1 MRYIEKFKN
10 PADPFVIRAD
20 IPSAEAVLDI
30 DDSRVT
36 VRSEA
41 LSCTAEFTEDES
53 GVISRQD
60 KIKNISPQPITLSC
74 ALSKFVFDGGEY
86 RVYTEYS
93 EWCGEGMGRWQPLV
107 TEVGA
112 SNEDV
117 RTNVMSTP
125 FLAIYNE
132 QTGRGVAFHIL
143 AESTWCYRVRKYYSA
158 TGHRKTV
165 EVELGIR
172 ERGFSFCLGAG
183 EELLLPEILFYE
195 FERTADMDAYK
206 LHRYMNRRLPAK
218 AFPVTYNSWM
228 CSYDDISFDG
238 LCAQLKIAKE
248 LGCEYF
254 TVDAGWF
261 DRPHVWFNRVGDW
274 QECLDCNLKGRLLE
288 LADRV
293 RAEGLKFGLWFEIE
307 RASASAEAV
316 KEHPEYY
323 FREGEHFFVDF
334 AKPEACEFIFG
345 KLSSLIKR
353 YGIEFIKFDF
363 NASITEDGS
372 HRSFIDYFRG
382 YNGFIKRLN
391 EEFPSLYLQNCASGG
406 LRMSLTSL
414 FGFDSFWISDNHS
427 LYTQLEVFKSAL
439 KRIPCRALEKY
450 LTISSLVGATPVYGG
465 GVGEKILTSGD
476 QAWDHVE
483 AVDPSFLTAVTA
495 GGPIGISCDLTKL
508 SENTRRLIADTVS
521 EFKRDRSFRMN
532 AECRILCDTESMLVL
547 QLCDSELS
555 DIRIYAYVKVPHQN
569 ELTVYPVCDESAV
582 YSISG
587 ESVSGKELKK
597 NGVVMPI
604 GRRYTASSLA
614 IKRI

>member
-1 MRYIEKFKN
+1 MRYIEKFKKHT
-10 PADPFVIRAD
+10 DPFVVCAD
-20 IPSAEAVLDI
+20 VPTSVSRLDVAG
-30 DDSRVT
+30 SRVT
-36 VRSEA
+36 VTGDA
-41 LSCTAEFTEDES
+41 LLCTAEFTEDES
-53 GVISRQD
+53 GVISRHD

-143 AESTWCYRVRKYYSA
+143 AESTWCYRVRKFYSA

-172 ERGFSFCLGAG
+172 ERGFSYELGAG
-183 EELLLPEILFYE
+183 EELQLPEILFYE
-195 FERTADMDAYK
+195 FESTVDMDAYK

-228 CSYDDISFDG
+228 CNYDDISFEG
-238 LCAQLKIAKE
+238 LSEQLMIAKE

-261 DRPHVWFNRVGDW
+261 DQPHVWFNRVGDW
-274 QECLDCNLKGRLLE
+274 NECLDYNMKGTLLE

-293 RAEGLKFGLWFEIE
+293 RSEGLKFGLWFEIE

-323 FREGEHFFVDF
+323 FGEGDHYFVDF
-334 AKPEACEFIFG
+334 AKPAACDFIFD
-345 KLSSLIKR
+345 KLSALIKK

-363 NASITEDGS
+363 NAAITEDHA

-382 YNGFIKRLN
+382 YNGFIRRLN

-450 LTISSLVGATPVYGG
+450 LTVSSLVGATPVYGG
-465 GVGEKILTSGD
+465 GISEKILSSGD

-483 AVDPSFLTAVTA
+483 VVDPSFLTAVTA

-508 SENTRRLIADTVS
+508 SENTRRLIADTIAD
-521 EFKRDRSFRMN
+521 FKRDRAFRMN

-547 QLCDSELS
+547 QFSDKELS
-555 DIRIYAYVKVPHQN
+555 DLRIYAYVKVPHQN
-569 ELTVYPVCDESAV
+569 EITVYPVCDDSAV
-582 YSISG
+582 YLIAGERISG
-587 ESVSGKELKK
+587 RELKRD
-597 NGVVMPI
+597 GAVMPV
-604 GRRYTASSLA
+604 GRRYTASTLTA
-614 IKRI
+614 KKD